1 LYRTAFSLFLWSGGL
16 ALAGVGGWFGYQ
28 YYLDRPAEP
37 ILVQLHQVEQGDV
50 EITVTASGTIR
61 LGGEQT
67 LKSPANNVTVEQV
80 LVAVR
85 DSVAVGQPLVVLRNR
100 QIEQN
105 IRDQEV
111 SNRKAELD
119 LNRQREKV
127 MEAQVQLEAAQVEF
141 QESQELYDQG
151 FIPKDDVE
159 ADQREVDQALSNL
172 KDMLVGERKVELDVA
187 SGQEQL
193 GLLQRQLQ
201 DRVVTSPINGIVLQV
216 DVTDGIGIEVD
227 STLLTLG
234 NPDQEIVQLQL
245 PTLDAAKVRLNQLA
259 RVQAIGPEPQIYAG
273 RLIALSPQA
282 SSDDSRNN
290 NSGSARVNG
299 EVLLDQ
305 PSRTLNSR

>member
-1 LYRTAFSLFLWSGGL
+1 
-16 ALAGVGGWFGYQ
+16 
-28 YYLDRPAEP
+28 
-37 ILVQLHQVEQGDV
+37 
-50 EITVTASGTIR
+50 
-61 LGGEQT
+61 
-67 LKSPANNVTVEQV
+67 
-80 LVAVR
+80 
-85 DSVAVGQPLVVLRNR
+85 
-100 QIEQN
+100 
-105 IRDQEV
+105 
-111 SNRKAELD
+111 
-119 LNRQREKV
+119 
-127 MEAQVQLEAAQVEF
+127 
-141 QESQELYDQG
+141 
-151 FIPKDDVE
+151 VE